1 MKAILLFYFVTLLS
15 LHNPIACDQVALRRL
30 DSKRDTIFSFPS
42 FCIPLLCPC
51 LLSKKC
57 LLFALWGYLMLS
69 LLSLLSQQC
78 AFVFSQGISFSF
90 LPLLAQSTSFPRPP
104 SSLNSCLLSSLSR
117 SMSPSLHLSICGLLS
132 ALKTDSS
139 SSGKSPWHPA

>member
-30 DSKRDTIFSFPS
+30 HFKRVTSFSFPS

-57 LLFALWGYLMLS
+57 LLFALWGYPMLF
-69 LLSLLSQQC
+69 LLSLPPQQC

-90 LPLLAQSTSFPRPP
+90 SFLLLAQSTSFPRPP
-104 SSLNSCLLSSLSR
+104 SSLNPCLLSS
-117 SMSPSLHLSICGLLS
+117 PSVHVSVSQLVHLWSLLP
-132 ALKTDSS
+132 LKTDSS